1 MPPAA
6 NKDSFSPFSSLFKTH
21 VRTIWIHQLYSQPFL
36 LSRESQACWRRQNI
50 PRWSS
55 IQSNP
60 SICRAC
66 WSGARRGRTG
76 RSAGRWRPRGRGSGW
91 WFLLRASRK
100 QFYMRTTGERIISDI
115 WSHLNSGLFA
125 RVCDALL
132 SVVQHRGVI
141 VRNVEIISVLLTE
154 VAHEIWGSKQI
165 VKIAEGPIRV
175 HQS

>member
-125 RVCDALL
+125 RVWC
-132 SVVQHRGVI
+132 
-141 VRNVEIISVLLTE
+141 LTFRSAAQRSNRTE
-154 VAHEIWGSKQI
+154 CWDYQCPSYGSCSWNLGK
-165 VKIAEGPIRV
+165 
-175 HQS
+175 